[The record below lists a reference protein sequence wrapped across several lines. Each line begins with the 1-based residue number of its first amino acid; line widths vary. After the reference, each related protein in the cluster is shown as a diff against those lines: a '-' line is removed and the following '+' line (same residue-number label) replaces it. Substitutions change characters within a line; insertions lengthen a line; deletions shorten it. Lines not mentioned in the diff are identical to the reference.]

1 MKTFA
6 YVGAL
11 VLSFVLGGVSTLV
24 GFPRYQQQTVVQTG
38 ATISPAEMHRSI
50 GTLTETVVE
59 NYY

>member
-24 GFPRYQQQTVVQTG
+24 GFPRYQKPAAVQTS

-50 GTLTETVVE
+50 GALPETFVE
-59 NYY
+59 SYY

>member
-1 MKTFA
+1 MKSFA

-24 GFPRYQQQTVVQTG
+24 GFQRHQEPNVTG

-50 GTLTETVVE
+50 GTLPETVVE
-59 NYY
+59 NYF